1 MDDILQWDLSQAVL
15 AIQEKKISSIEL
27 TKLSIDRLKRIGGPL
42 NAVFRL
48 DEESALKRSNGDGLF

>member
-1 MDDILQWDLSQAVL
+1 MDDILQWDLSQAVQ

-27 TKLSIDRLKRIGGPL
+27 TKWSIDRLKKIGGPL

-48 DEESALKRSNGDGLF
+48 DEESAL